1 MNWVK
6 LAVDLA
12 REAMSTR
19 DTPPRPETPQPADLG
34 AALAQQ
40 FALIDRN
47 MDAVVASVNAQNVKL
62 ERSLRRQRIWNYALL
77 AGLIVAVIV
86 AIVVRA

>member
-12 REAMSTR
+12 REVMST
-19 DTPPRPETPQPADLG
+19 DAPPAREPQQPVDLG

-40 FALIDRN
+40 FSLIDRN
-47 MDAVVASVNAQNVKL
+47 MDAILASVNAQNQELK
-62 ERSLRRQRIWNYALL
+62 RAIQRQRIWNYVLL
-77 AGLIVAVIV
+77 AGLVIAITVAVL
-86 AIVVRA
+86 R

>member
-6 LAVDLA
+6 IAVDLA
-12 REAMSTR
+12 REAMGSSR
-19 DTPPRPETPQPADLG
+19 DNAARPETQQPTDLG

-47 MDAVVASVNAQNVKL
+47 MDAIVSSVNAQNLKL
-62 ERSLRRQRIWNYALL
+62 ERELRRQRIWNYVLL
-77 AGLIVAVIV
+77 AGLIIALVVAL
-86 AIVVRA
+86 VR

>member
-12 REAMSTR
+12 REVMSTEAAPAR
-19 DTPPRPETPQPADLG
+19 EPQQPVDLG

-40 FALIDRN
+40 FSMIDRN
-47 MDAVVASVNAQNVKL
+47 MDAILASVNAQNQELKRAL
-62 ERSLRRQRIWNYALL
+62 QRQRIWNYVLL
-77 AGLIVAVIV
+77 AGLVIAITVAVL
-86 AIVVRA
+86 RW